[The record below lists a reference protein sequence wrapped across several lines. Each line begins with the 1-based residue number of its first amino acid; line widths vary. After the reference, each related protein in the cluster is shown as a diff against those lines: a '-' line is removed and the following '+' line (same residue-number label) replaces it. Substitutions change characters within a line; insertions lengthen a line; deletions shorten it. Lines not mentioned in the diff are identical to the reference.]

1 MPTAN
6 TNTCART
13 AIINLLASTGLTAA
27 SMAAAVSIAID
38 GRADARLDWSMS
50 EWSRTRGR
58 RGAEHAI
65 GAACPVRPLPS
76 LDAVRAA
83 IAWMRDENR
92 RWASITDTPAWR

>member
-1 MPTAN
+1 MT
-6 TNTCART
+6 TSTART
-13 AIINLLASTGLTAA
+13 AIINLLADSGLTAA
-27 SMAAAVSIAID
+27 SMAAAVSIALD

>member
-1 MPTAN
+1 MTTSTA
-6 TNTCART
+6 RD
-13 AIINLLASTGLTAA
+13 AIINLLADSGLTAA

-76 LDAVRAA
+76 LDAVRGAV
-83 IAWMRDENR
+83 AWMRDENR
-92 RWASITDTPAWR
+92 RWASITETPAWR